1 MRAWSFWMAT
11 CCCLILMLVV
21 IVSSRS
27 LSWTLGPSRH
37 PH

>member
-1 MRAWSFWMAT
+1 MRAWTFWMAT
-11 CCCLILMLVV
+11 CCCLMLMLVV

-27 LSWTLGPSRH
+27 LSWTLGPSRN